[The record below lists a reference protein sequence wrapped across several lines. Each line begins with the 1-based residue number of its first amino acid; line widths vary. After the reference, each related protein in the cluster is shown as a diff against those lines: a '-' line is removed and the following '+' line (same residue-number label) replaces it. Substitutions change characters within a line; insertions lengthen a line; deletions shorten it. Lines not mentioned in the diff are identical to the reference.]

1 MRIGC
6 CLDLTKDA
14 RQGFAQA
21 KQLLAAGFDFLE
33 ANLTSL
39 ATIPQEEYEALKAA
53 VNALGLPV
61 PACNCMLPKEIR
73 IVSPDV
79 DEAALH
85 EYVERA
91 FSRAAGVGV
100 EKAVL
105 GSDKSRQ
112 LPPEAD
118 QDAAYGEFIA
128 MVRKHV
134 VPACEKYGITV
145 VIEPLR
151 VPCNFINTLADGMR
165 VVRGVD
171 HPQVRL
177 LADTIHV
184 MTSRENIACV
194 REFKPFIRHVHVS
207 DWERELPEF
216 TYSSELTALLREIKQ
231 SGYDGDYSFEA
242 RPGRDEKGSQRAL
255 LLLRQ
260 KLR

>member
-73 IVSPDV
+73 MRSSPGV

-91 FSRAAGVGV
+91 FSLARRASAWKRLCWAAINPVSFLRKRIRMRPTMNSSPWCV
-100 EKAVL
+100 
-105 GSDKSRQ
+105 SMWF
-112 LPPEAD
+112 PPVKNTES
-118 QDAAYGEFIA
+118 
-128 MVRKHV
+128 
-134 VPACEKYGITV
+134 PV

-177 LADTIHV
+177 LAGITHPCDDLPGKYCLRAGIHALYP
-184 MTSRENIACV
+184 AC
-194 REFKPFIRHVHVS
+194 
-207 DWERELPEF
+207 
-216 TYSSELTALLREIKQ
+216 
-231 SGYDGDYSFEA
+231 A
-242 RPGRDEKGSQRAL
+242 RFRLGTGAA
-255 LLLRQ
+255 
-260 KLR
+260 